1 MDKDFL
7 NQFGWIVNTFD
18 FDRDGELDSG
28 EAMFAMNA
36 FGVMAEARSSEEEQS
51 LYELAAAG
59 VDLASFDFMDAD
71 ERREAIEIAGLDP
84 DDYNFEE

>member
-7 NQFGWIVNTFD
+7 NQFGWMVNSFD
-18 FDRDGELDSG
+18 FNRDGALDDG
-28 EAMFAMNA
+28 EALFSMNTL
-36 FGVMAEARSSEEEQS
+36 GILVEAGSTEEEQS

-71 ERREAIEIAGLDP
+71 ERREAIEEAGLNP
-84 DDYNFEE
+84 DDYEFD